1 MQIKLQPLNSII
13 RDDDGLFSFYVL
25 LELFPAQVNDFRQHV
40 PGVSWLKNLTKL
52 TLSKKREKVGL
63 HTKVFQKSSIFFVV
77 KCLFGQKQPIKV
89 HIFEI
94 FKCYGENL
102 SNSSC
107 KFLTDK

>member
-13 RDDDGLFSFYVL
+13 RDVDGLFSFYVL

-63 HTKVFQKSSIFFVV
+63 HTKVFQKKFHFFCSEMPVWS
-77 KCLFGQKQPIKV
+77 KAA
-89 HIFEI
+89 
-94 FKCYGENL
+94 Y
-102 SNSSC
+102 
-107 KFLTDK
+107 